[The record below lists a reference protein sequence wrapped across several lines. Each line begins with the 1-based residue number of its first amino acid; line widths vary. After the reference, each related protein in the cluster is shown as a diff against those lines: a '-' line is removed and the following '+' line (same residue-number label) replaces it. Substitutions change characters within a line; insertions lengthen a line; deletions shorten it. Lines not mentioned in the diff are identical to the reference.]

1 MEIKTLVNLPPQNV
15 ESEKALLGSIL
26 LNPYLIDKISKKIK
40 PEYFYDVKHRIV
52 FYALVDMFNREI
64 PIDLLT
70 LTERIKKANK
80 LDDIGGT
87 SFLVEITHTVPSSI
101 NVEHYADNIKA
112 KHKARITLKLLEEI
126 EREIYDGGE
135 IENKTKEKIAGLN
148 DLIDV
153 EFDSD
158 SQNKLL
164 DELESYDGEDKV
176 VTFKEIYDSVNLD
189 KSSNMYTGWDKL
201 DGLLNGIRPSHLIVL
216 AGLMK
221 SGKTTFSMDMSTKM
235 QEYNPLWL
243 AIEETIDELMIKF
256 KERRE
261 PAPNG
266 FSPKSLSPVT
276 VKWIEK
282 KIAEGIKK
290 FKTKLV
296 FIDNLSWIKLSSK
309 NHNTNKADIIEE
321 TMIEL
326 KALAKK
332 WNITIVIISHVNG
345 EATSDKVPTFENLK
359 GSSGIGQVGDKT
371 IIVWRECKRGNHGE
385 LEFSSNVNVAVQ
397 LNRQGGVGNVKMV
410 FNNGHYTEYDWVQ
423 DDDGFGDFSNNK
435 LSTPS
440 RLTSKENKLL

>member
-1 MEIKTLVNLPPQNV
+1 MEIKTLTKLPPQNV

-26 LNPYLIDKISKKIK
+26 LNPYLIEKISKKIK
-40 PEYFYDVKHRIV
+40 PEYFYDIKHRIT

-70 LTERIKKANK
+70 LTDRIKKANK
-80 LDDIGGT
+80 LDEIGGT
-87 SFLVEITHTVPSSI
+87 SFLVELTHTVPSSI
-101 NVEHYADNIKA
+101 NVEHYADVIKS
-112 KHKARITLKLLEEI
+112 KYKARITLKLMEEI
-126 EREIYDGGE
+126 TESIYEEGD
-135 IENKTKEKIAGLN
+135 IEHKTKDKISTLN

-153 EFDSD
+153 EFDSN

-164 DELESYDGEDKV
+164 EELEDYDGEDKV
-176 VTFKEIYDSVNLD
+176 VTFKEIYDNVNMD
-189 KSSNMYTGWDKL
+189 KSANMYTGWEKL
-201 DGLLNGIRPSHLIVL
+201 DKIINGIRPSHLIVL

-256 KERRE
+256 KERGE

-266 FSPKSLSPVT
+266 FSPKSLAPVT
-276 VKWIEK
+276 IKWIEK

-290 FKTKLV
+290 FKTKIV

-309 NHNTNKADIIEE
+309 TNTNKADILEE

-332 WNITIVIISHVNG
+332 WNVVIVIISHVNG
-345 EATSDKVPTFENLK
+345 EASADKNPTFENLK

-371 IIVWRECKRGNHGE
+371 LIVWRECKRGSYGE
-385 LEFSSNVNVAVQ
+385 LNFSSNVNVGVQ
-397 LNRQGGVGNVKMV
+397 LNRQGGVGNVKMI
-410 FNNGHYTEYDWVQ
+410 FDKGHYSEYDWVQ
-423 DDDGFGDFSNNK
+423 DDDGFGDFSQK
-435 LSTPS
+435 KIKP
-440 RLTSKENKLL
+440 LL